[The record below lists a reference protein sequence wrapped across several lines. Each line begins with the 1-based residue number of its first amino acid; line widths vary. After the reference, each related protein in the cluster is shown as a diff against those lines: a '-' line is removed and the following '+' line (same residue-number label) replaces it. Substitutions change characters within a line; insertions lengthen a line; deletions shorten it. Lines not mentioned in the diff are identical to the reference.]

1 MTDVPPIEAH
11 YKWGRTIA
19 RYPKSHTQEAL
30 SAQVE
35 APVDDTKRAIGRRI
49 ALDAIQKI
57 CQLANPNLNEYSQN
71 SLIGCITL
79 EKLECILETARFAG
93 ELQNFALPNL
103 VAGCIILMSSVNPL
117 PFQYEYGYMCFKVM
131 VIALN

>member
-1 MTDVPPIEAH
+1 MTNAPPIEAH
-11 YKWGRTIA
+11 HKWGRMIIQ
-19 RYPKSHTQEAL
+19 YPKLYTQQAL
-30 SAQVE
+30 FAQVE

-93 ELQNFALPNL
+93 ELQNFTLPNL
-103 VAGCIILMSSVNPL
+103 
-117 PFQYEYGYMCFKVM
+117 
-131 VIALN
+131 